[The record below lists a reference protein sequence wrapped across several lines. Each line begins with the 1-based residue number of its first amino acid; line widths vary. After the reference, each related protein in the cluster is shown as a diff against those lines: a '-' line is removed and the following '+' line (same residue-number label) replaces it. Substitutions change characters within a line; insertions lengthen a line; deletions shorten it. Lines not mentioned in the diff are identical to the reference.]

1 MSSHVSEILTMP
13 DLIAAIGDN
22 GVHGY
27 VKDSDLNCDIEPKS
41 LEEAMN
47 MKYDSCSIPLY
58 DKNGKT
64 IIDSFTTNA
73 GTVDYVAE

>member
-1 MSSHVSEILTMP
+1 
-13 DLIAAIGDN
+13 
-22 GVHGY
+22 
-27 VKDSDLNCDIEPKS
+27 
-41 LEEAMN
+41 